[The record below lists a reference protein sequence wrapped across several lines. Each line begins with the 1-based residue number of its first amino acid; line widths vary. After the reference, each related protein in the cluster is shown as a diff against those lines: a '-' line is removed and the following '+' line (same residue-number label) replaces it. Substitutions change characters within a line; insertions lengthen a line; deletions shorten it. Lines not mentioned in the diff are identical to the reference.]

1 VSATRYDSAFRIDN
15 ELLQKL
21 MSIFTVE
28 TMTTYEA
35 AESIGVHHTAVR
47 QFIQNGKLP
56 AKRFGKVYV
65 LAKSDV
71 ERFKADRERRMYR

>member
-1 VSATRYDSAFRIDN
+1 MPIPNGLCWHHS
-15 ELLQKL
+15 
-21 MSIFTVE
+21 SISNVE

-35 AESIGVHHTAVR
+35 AEYIGIWHTAVR
-47 QFIQNGKLP
+47 QHIQNGKLP

-71 ERFKADRERRMYR
+71 ERFKAERERGLYVR